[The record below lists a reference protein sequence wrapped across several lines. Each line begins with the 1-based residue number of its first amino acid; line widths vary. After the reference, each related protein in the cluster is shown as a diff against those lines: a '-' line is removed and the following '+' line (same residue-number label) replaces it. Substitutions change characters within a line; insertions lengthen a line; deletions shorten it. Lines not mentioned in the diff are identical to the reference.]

1 MDKDQMGYQL
11 EMSTKKKCYN
21 VDENKQ
27 SATYTKVVRN
37 DHHHVHHVMSQ
48 MVQMSIQVH
57 IKLEIMIHKIV

>member
-1 MDKDQMGYQL
+1 
-11 EMSTKKKCYN
+11 MSTKKKCYN

-48 MVQMSIQVH
+48 MAQMSIQVH

>member
-1 MDKDQMGYQL
+1 
-11 EMSTKKKCYN
+11 MSKKKMCYD

-48 MVQMSIQVH
+48 MSIQVH